1 MLFIE
6 KQLEELRRI
15 DYPVTRE
22 SDFDDFW
29 NGNIA
34 KVAAHDS
41 HPEMK
46 YLKDYPVEN
55 IRIYD
60 VRVHGLDETPVH
72 AWVLIPAKASPKNK
86 VPAAVAF
93 HGGNGSRGK
102 YPFGWLYLAAAGFA
116 VIVPEFRLQGGETR
130 SNTPMKCCIGRSFA
144 TCNIDQEKENYYFN
158 HVFTDQMLMVK
169 FAMSLEEVDASRVAV
184 VGASQGGGTSL
195 LLAGLMPEI
204 ALCLAAVPSY
214 TCWERRIFTRTAC
227 AGDIA
232 KYLET
237 YPEHTEKTFRL
248 MSY

>member
-15 DYPVTRE
+15 DDPVTRE

-93 HGGNGSRGK
+93 HGGNTLS
-102 YPFGWLYLAAAGFA
+102 AGFTLPPP
-116 VIVPEFRLQGGETR
+116 VLPSLSR
-130 SNTPMKCCIGRSFA
+130 SSGF
-144 TCNIDQEKENYYFN
+144 
-158 HVFTDQMLMVK
+158 
-169 FAMSLEEVDASRVAV
+169 RVARR
-184 VGASQGGGTSL
+184 
-195 LLAGLMPEI
+195 
-204 ALCLAAVPSY
+204 VPIL
-214 TCWERRIFTRTAC
+214 R
-227 AGDIA
+227 
-232 KYLET
+232 
-237 YPEHTEKTFRL
+237 
-248 MSY
+248 

>member
-15 DYPVTRE
+15 DDPVTRE

-102 YPFGWLYLAAAGFA
+102 YPFGWLYLAAAGHVKSFCR
-116 VIVPEFRLQGGETR
+116 RLVSLNLCHCSISLQLVYSPVCR
-130 SNTPMKCCIGRSFA
+130 S
-144 TCNIDQEKENYYFN
+144 
-158 HVFTDQMLMVK
+158 
-169 FAMSLEEVDASRVAV
+169 
-184 VGASQGGGTSL
+184 TS
-195 LLAGLMPEI
+195 I
-204 ALCLAAVPSY
+204 
-214 TCWERRIFTRTAC
+214 
-227 AGDIA
+227 
-232 KYLET
+232 
-237 YPEHTEKTFRL
+237 
-248 MSY
+248 